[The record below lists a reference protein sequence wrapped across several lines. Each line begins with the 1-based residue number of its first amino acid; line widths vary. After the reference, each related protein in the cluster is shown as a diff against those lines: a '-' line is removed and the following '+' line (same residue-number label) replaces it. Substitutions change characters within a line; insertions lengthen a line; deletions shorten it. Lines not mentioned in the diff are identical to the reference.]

1 MTPFNITVRVP
12 PLTLA
17 TVSSALFGP
26 GEVARNPTLA
36 VVLASGAS
44 SVTPGGVAENA
55 AASAPPTVDCGD
67 SVTSLASPFAI
78 VSAAD
83 AAMPGSPDPTSM
95 HAGVTTM
102 PGVPAPERS
111 TVVAPRPGWTVRC
124 ALTGATVPGRNTTG

>member
-1 MTPFNITVRVP
+1 MTPFNVTVRVP

-36 VVLASGAS
+36 VVLAPGAS
-44 SVTPGGVAENA
+44 SVTPGAVAENA
-55 AASAPPTVDCGD
+55 AASAPPTVNGGD

-83 AAMPGSPDPTSM
+83 AAMPGSTNPKSIDD
-95 HAGVTTM
+95 GVTMM
-102 PGVPAPERS
+102 PGVPAPK
-111 TVVAPRPGWTVRC
+111 
-124 ALTGATVPGRNTTG
+124 